1 MLSTP
6 KVTHNKNLIFEII
19 NGHAVLFG
27 QSLTSAKSQLDA
39 LASSMDTDQVTRFA
53 QAWND
58 ASNVAGTFD
67 SKFKN
72 ALNNVIDNNNSVLS
86 NIDPSALKS
95 YLKELKDGKFV
106 IEDFMKYQKKF
117 YGINK
122 EVTDA
127 NIKAAREQKKA
138 SETVGTAIDV
148 QRENISVTS
157 KLKGVLGSVKNSFSS
172 FGSGIIGVGKSILT
186 SITSIGPQ
194 IIASFAIS
202 FAFQWIDDLIH
213 GAERAKEKMAEV
225 VSASGEITDQYKED
239 DAAIEGLAK
248 QYDTLYNSLQN
259 KDLSTSEIVDIK
271 EQLLDVQNQLV
282 EQYGLEANS
291 IDLING
297 KYEDQ
302 LSKINELRQQK
313 AIDYLAENKENI
325 DTEKKLLSEPKR
337 VSSGHSNK
345 LSSETQELLKESGVN
360 VNSSAGYPIAHG
372 YNQDFVHFDTNLT

>member
-138 SETVGTAIDV
+138 G
-148 QRENISVTS
+148 
-157 KLKGVLGSVKNSFSS
+157 
-172 FGSGIIGVGKSILT
+172 
-186 SITSIGPQ
+186 
-194 IIASFAIS
+194 
-202 FAFQWIDDLIH
+202 
-213 GAERAKEKMAEV
+213 
-225 VSASGEITDQYKED
+225 
-239 DAAIEGLAK
+239 
-248 QYDTLYNSLQN
+248 
-259 KDLSTSEIVDIK
+259 
-271 EQLLDVQNQLV
+271 
-282 EQYGLEANS
+282 
-291 IDLING
+291 
-297 KYEDQ
+297 
-302 LSKINELRQQK
+302 
-313 AIDYLAENKENI
+313 
-325 DTEKKLLSEPKR
+325 
-337 VSSGHSNK
+337 
-345 LSSETQELLKESGVN
+345 
-360 VNSSAGYPIAHG
+360 
-372 YNQDFVHFDTNLT
+372 